1 MGAWGPKLYQDDIAE
16 DIREYYKDQ
25 LRRGKTGSEITQE
38 LMKQNEYVLSDSDDA
53 PIFWFAL
60 ADTQWNL
67 GRLED
72 FVKEQALYHI
82 RDGYDVRRWE
92 MENPKG
98 AKERA
103 KVLSELEHKLL
114 SPQPAEKKVS
124 QYKLYQCEWKEG
136 DVYAYPLV
144 SEYAKEKGIGG
155 RYFLFHKIGETTY
168 WPGHIIPIV
177 RVKIT
182 RKSELPKD
190 LEEFNK
196 LEYVQTSVDRCDDSL
211 LLVRGKSFVDGQAVV
226 EHITDEF
233 GFLPIYRLELLN
245 TSKRII
251 PKNLIYVGNYKN
263 AVPPQLEFVPE
274 DISIPGFMWKFF
286 DNIMIE
292 RYCGYNL
299 GQYEIYSKKN

>member
-1 MGAWGPKLYQDDIAE
+1 MGAWGPRLYQDDIAE
-16 DIREYYKDQ
+16 EVRDYYKDQ
-25 LRRGKTGSEITQE
+25 LHRGKTGKEITQE
-38 LMKQNEYVLSDSDDA
+38 LIAQNEYVLSDSDDA
-53 PIFWFAL
+53 PVFWFAL

-82 RDGYDVRRWE
+82 RDGYDVMRWE

-114 SPQPAEKKVS
+114 SPQPVEKKVS

-136 DVYAYPLV
+136 DVYAYPLA
-144 SEYAKEKGIGG
+144 SEYAKEKGIG

-182 RKSELPKD
+182 RETELPKD

-196 LEYVQTSVDRCDDSL
+196 LEYVQTSVDRCDDPL

-263 AVPPQLEFVPE
+263 VVPPQLEFVPE
-274 DISIPGFMWKFF
+274 DISIPGFMWKYF

-299 GQYEIYSKKN
+299 GQYEFYSKKN